1 MTVISFLRACYG
13 TPGGHVRW
21 LDEAKAIGEGHEAS
35 EDAEPHETSSTR
47 DRGTHGLGR
56 MRSVM
61 EQGKR
66 PVLNGPRVKSPD
78 LAEEIRALRTLSVHR
93 PQGPSVYGAPMK

>member
-1 MTVISFLRACYG
+1 
-13 TPGGHVRW
+13 
-21 LDEAKAIGEGHEAS
+21 
-35 EDAEPHETSSTR
+35 
-47 DRGTHGLGR
+47 
-56 MRSVM
+56 M